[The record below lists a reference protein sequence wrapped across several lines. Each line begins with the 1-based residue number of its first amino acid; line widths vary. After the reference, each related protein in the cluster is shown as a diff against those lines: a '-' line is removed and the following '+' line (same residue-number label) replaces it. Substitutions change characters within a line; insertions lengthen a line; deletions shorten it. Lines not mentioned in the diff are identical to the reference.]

1 MNMINELLTEHKLI
15 TAQRRRREVRKYLD
29 FYSGTSTAHYIKK
42 YFDGEAFNEIPPY
55 ESNFT
60 RKFINKM
67 STIYTLGAN
76 RRLGDDSI
84 NEKYEKLIA
93 HKNVRLKHSERMT
106 RLLGTVA
113 NRVFWH
119 EEKQHFD
126 YRPIYY
132 FETYFEEDPFIPVA
146 LIYPLMNKV
155 HDLSDKS
162 RIQYVYWDKETY
174 AIVDEEGHI
183 LKEQENPYK
192 ILPFVFTH
200 REDQLDEFLVEG
212 ASDII
217 NCNEQVNIS
226 LTEMQLGM
234 RFNLFGQPWVNGVD
248 SDQNLM
254 RAGSNVI
261 LDMGEDGAFNIAS
274 PQGNIEEAIKNI
286 KFQIELVATN
296 NHLWIQW
303 SEEGGEVPSGISLM
317 IKDMERKE
325 DYYDD
330 IALWRQYETD
340 FYKVEKVIAE
350 YNGISLPPSEEF
362 RIDFEEVQYPKTVQD
377 QISKDTFDLEH
388 NLTTEA
394 KIMVRDNKD
403 LTVEEAQKIIDE
415 NKSFNMP
422 QMQEEE
428 EMNLTEDEM
437 VELHSKGSVS
447 KNGKMVTY

>member
-1 MNMINELLTEHKLI
+1 MSIISNLLTEHKLVS
-15 TAQRRRREVRKYLD
+15 AQKRRKEIRKFLD
-29 FYSGTSTAHYIKK
+29 YYSGTSTSQYIKGF
-42 YFDGEAFNEIPPY
+42 FDGEAFGEVPPY

-60 RKFINKM
+60 RKFINKI
-67 STIYTLGAN
+67 SRIYTLGAN
-76 RRLGDDSI
+76 RSLGSESL
-84 NEKYEKLIA
+84 NKKYEEIIEN
-93 HKNVRLKHSERMT
+93 KNVRMKHSERMT
-106 RLLGTVA
+106 RLLGTIA
-113 NRVFWH
+113 NRVLWK
-119 EEKQHFD
+119 EDKSQFD

-132 FETYFEEDPFIPVA
+132 FECYFDEDPFMPSAI
-146 LIYPLMNKV
+146 IYPLMNKV
-155 HDLSDKS
+155 YDLSATGDS
-162 RIQYVYWDKETY
+162 QYAYWDKEKY
-174 AIVDEEGHI
+174 AIINEDGSMI
-183 LKEQENPYK
+183 KEQANPYG

-217 NCNEQVNIS
+217 NCNEQVNIA

-234 RFNLFGQPWVNGVD
+234 RFNLFGQPWVRGVD

-317 IKDMERKE
+317 VKDMERKE
-325 DYYDD
+325 DYFDD
-330 IALWRQYETD
+330 IALWRMYEKD
-340 FYKVEKVIAE
+340 FYEIERVIAE
-350 YNGISLPPSEEF
+350 YNGISLPSSDKF
-362 RIDFEEVQYPKTVQD
+362 RVDFEETEYPKTVQD

-403 LTVEEAQKIIDE
+403 LTVEEAQKIIDDNKE
-415 NKSFNMP
+415 SNKSDEPEMP
-422 QMQEEE
+422 IQLSSKEEDSE
-428 EMNLTEDEM
+428 EIDE
-437 VELHSKGSVS
+437 S
-447 KNGKMVTY
+447 